1 MAKQTF
7 RIEGLKE
14 LEKAMMDLPKRVN
27 KRVAAKVLMETAKPL
42 AADGSALAPDDP
54 ETGGFDLHTTVRA
67 GTRNT
72 KGAGWTKKDPVE
84 VFIGPRVRHA
94 HLLEFGTKDMD
105 AQPYMRPM
113 WDGGKDWALRNIATL
128 MGEEVAK
135 AAARYARRVAR
146 GRR

>member
-1 MAKQTF
+1 MFKV
-7 RIEGLKE
+7 EGLKE

-27 KRVAAKVLMETAKPL
+27 KRLAQKVLLETATPWAK
-42 AADGSALAPDDP
+42 DGSALAPDDP
-54 ETGGFDLHTTVRA
+54 NTGGFDLHTTVRA

-72 KGAGWTKKDPVE
+72 SGARWTKQDPVE
-84 VFIGPRVRHA
+84 VYIGPRSRHA
-94 HLLEFGTKDMD
+94 HLQEFGTKDMP

-113 WDGGKDWALRNIATL
+113 WDGGKEWALRNIAQTL
-128 MGEEVAK
+128 GAEIAK